1 MYSLELTF
9 QSTCRT
15 PLLKTNNLITPIIV
29 GKKSASNS
37 SGLHVISDKN
47 LLDKLEKILALHLD
61 KIIIFGVPEL
71 HNSSGSQAWN
81 NKGIVQNTLRIIR
94 ESFGNKIQ
102 IIADVC
108 VCQYNLSGHCGV
120 VNQNNY
126 VDNDKTLKLMSK
138 ISLSYAESGA
148 DMVAPSSMMDGLV
161 MSIRNKLND
170 NGFRDTKIMSF
181 SKQFSGLYSP
191 FRLTTFKK
199 FSKMDKSTYQIGYSN
214 SREILRKIEMDLDE
228 GADIITIKPS
238 FGNIDLISR
247 IFDMAKCKIA
257 VQQVSGEYAMVKAA
271 SRNRL
276 IDENEWII
284 GYFASMIRAG
294 VDFIISYGAEEIAAL
309 L

>member
-15 PLLKTNNLITPIIV
+15 PILKTGNLITPIII
-29 GKKSASNS
+29 GRKSASNS
-37 SGLHVISDKN
+37 SGLHVISDRK
-47 LLDKLEKILALHLD
+47 LSDKLEKILALHLD

-71 HNSSGSQAWN
+71 HDSSGSQAWN
-81 NKGIVQNTLRIIR
+81 NKGIVQNSLRIIR
-94 ESFGNKIQ
+94 GSFGNKIQ

-199 FSKMDKSTYQIGYSN
+199 FSKIDKSTYQISYTN
-214 SREILRKIEMDLDE
+214 SREILRKIGMDLHE

-247 IFDMAKCKIA
+247 TSEMINCKIA
-257 VQQVSGEYAMVKAA
+257 VQQVSGEYAMVQAA

-276 IDENEWII
+276 IYENEWII

-294 VDFIISYGAEEIAAL
+294 VDFIISYGAEDIAAL

>member
-1 MYSLELTF
+1 MYSLELTL
-9 QSTCRT
+9 QDTCRT
-15 PLLKTNNLITPIIV
+15 PLLKTSNLITPIII

-37 SGLHVISDKN
+37 SGLHVISDRN

-81 NKGIVQNTLRIIR
+81 NKGIVQNTLRIIK
-94 ESFGNKIQ
+94 ESFGTKIQ

-214 SREILRKIEMDLDE
+214 SREIMRKIEMDLQE

-247 IFDMAKCKIA
+247 IFEMANCKIA

>member
-15 PLLKTNNLITPIIV
+15 PLLKTSNLITPIII

-37 SGLHVISDKN
+37 SGLHVISDRN

-81 NKGIVQNTLRIIR
+81 NKGIVQNTLRIIK

-102 IIADVC
+102 TIADVC

-214 SREILRKIEMDLDE
+214 SREIMRKIEMDLQE

-247 IFDMAKCKIA
+247 IFEMANCKIA